1 MLMPHE
7 PTEQAKMCSAAQ
19 AEAVSDPHPPLQT
32 TPDLEQPRYTVLRKA
47 PEYEVR
53 KYEGYMVA
61 ETSMPAGSRAAAGD
75 GFNDLAGYIFGG
87 NDRYAAK

>member
-1 MLMPHE
+1 M
-7 PTEQAKMCSAAQ
+7 
-19 AEAVSDPHPPLQT
+19 QT

-47 PEYEVR
+47 AEYEIR

-61 ETSMPAGSRAAAGD
+61 ETGMPAGSNPAAGD

-87 NDRYAAK
+87 NDRYIQGHCVPPRASPSCQGCAPMGQHVN